1 MSDDFDPMD
10 QERVPRSEGFEEET
24 EEICQL
30 IKNRGDQ
37 RIGQQIINAVYHTDK
52 LENIKEHNQGLS
64 HKEEVEI
71 ALWGIEA
78 PELLEAL
85 QELEKNTGDTE

>member
-1 MSDDFDPMD
+1 MSEDFDPMNK
-10 QERVPRSEGFEEET
+10 EREPRSKGFKEET
-24 EEICQL
+24 QKICKL

-37 RIGQQIINAVYHTDK
+37 RIGQQIINAIYHSEK

-71 ALWGIEA
+71 ALWELEA
-78 PELLEAL
+78 PQLLEAL
-85 QELEKNTGDTE
+85 QKLDKKTGDSE

>member
-1 MSDDFDPMD
+1 MTEEFDPMKKNR
-10 QERVPRSEGFEEET
+10 EPRSKGFEEET

-37 RIGQQIINAVYHTDK
+37 RIGQQIINAVYHTNN
-52 LENIKEHNQGLS
+52 LENIKENNQGLS

-71 ALWGIEA
+71 AL
-78 PELLEAL
+78 
-85 QELEKNTGDTE
+85 